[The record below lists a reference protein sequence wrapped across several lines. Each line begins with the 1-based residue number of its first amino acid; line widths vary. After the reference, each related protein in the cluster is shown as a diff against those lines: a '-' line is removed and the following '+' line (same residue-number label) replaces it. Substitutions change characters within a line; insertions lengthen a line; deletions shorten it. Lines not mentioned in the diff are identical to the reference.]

1 MDRMGIACYHHDTNR
16 LHEPEVRIMRVVLKI
31 LLFPVTLALSLVVA
45 LCRLACQLSG
55 MVLGLLALVIFAT
68 GLGTMLLLQEV
79 REGLGIMGL
88 AFLVSPFGVPLI
100 ATFLVELLGIF
111 NDSLKEI

>member
-1 MDRMGIACYHHDTNR
+1 
-16 LHEPEVRIMRVVLKI
+16 MRVILKI
-31 LLFPVTLALSLVVA
+31 FLFPVTLALSLVVA

-55 MVLGLLALVIFAT
+55 MVLGMLALVIFAT

-100 ATFLVELLGIF
+100 ATFLVELLGVF